1 MKFLKIIENYKK
13 GRLVLEQD
21 APPMDPNA
29 AAAMP
34 AAPANPVPPTPA
46 PEEPQKVDVPA
57 SVVRLARLLKQAL
70 IIKMSDDD
78 IDFVSNLPEINENN
92 AIEMVQQMTP
102 IMKKYSNVETD
113 EGQLGQE

>member
-1 MKFLKIIENYKK
+1 MKFLKIIDNYKK
-13 GRLVLEQD
+13 TKLVLEQD
-21 APPMDPNA
+21 APPMDPN

-46 PEEPQKVDVPA
+46 QDEPQKVDVPA